1 MSNYSIHLSQEQRDT
16 LEQLTRSG
24 AAPARKIMHAQVL
37 LKTDKGEFGPRW
49 SDRQIQEA
57 FEVGESTLKRIRQR
71 FLQEGLQAAL
81 ERKRQP
87 ERPHK
92 RKLDGEQEALLVL
105 LACSEAPHGHER
117 WTMSLLRDRMIELQI
132 VQMVSE
138 ETVRMTLKKT
148 NSSHG

>member
-24 AAPARKIMHAQVL
+24 VAPARKIMHAQVL
-37 LKTDKGEFGPRW
+37 LKTDKGELGPRW

-57 FEVGESTLKRIRQR
+57 FGVGESTLKRIRQR
-71 FLQEGLQAAL
+71 FVQGGLQAAL
-81 ERKRQP
+81 ERKPQP
-87 ERPHK
+87 ERPRK

-117 WTMSLLRDRMIELQI
+117 WTMSLLRERMIELQI
-132 VQMVSE
+132 VQTVSE

-148 NSSHG
+148 S